1 MAVKTIITEPNKL
14 LRQISKPVESVG
26 KEEQQLMN
34 DMLDTMYDANGIGL
48 AAIQIGIPKR
58 IIVMDIAK
66 DEKKEENSINNDLY
80 NLIYEIII
88 ADHVITPDEIELS
101 AELIE
106 FYFQIPKNT
115 NKEEFQKLIDNQHF
129 NTDLSQYAMRLK
141 SSLSYE
147 QRMDIILICW
157 QVLMVDE
164 NEDQLETSTVRTI
177 STLLGLEDKDFILIR
192 NRVKSSL

>member
-1 MAVKTIITEPNKL
+1 MLNKFL
-14 LRQISKPVESVG
+14 QP
-26 KEEQQLMN
+26 
-34 DMLDTMYDANGIGL
+34 LD
-48 AAIQIGIPKR
+48 
-58 IIVMDIAK
+58 K
-66 DEKKEENSINNDLY
+66 DEKKDENTINNDLY
-80 NLIYEIII
+80 SRIYEIII

-192 NRVKSSL
+192 NRVKDSL